1 MELDIFNPSGQLRRA
16 IIFWLSTLIAI
27 LLLIFITIKLSFFQI
42 EYYNVIEGCLGFFS
56 LAVSYFAYNQNISNT
71 LKTTYVY
78 SLIIVTSLATKVYPI
93 EFGIFLWTCL
103 FPVVFYLILGRRCGA
118 LAIGTAFAI
127 QVGILSYEIAND
139 DLTNNAQLVINFSLV
154 FITIWATSHMLEVKR
169 RLSETSLGQL
179 ASRDALTGVYNRHA
193 LVHNYD
199 YYKRESSKL
208 PLSLLI
214 LDLDYFKAVNDKF
227 GHDVGDRVLVETATL
242 IDGLSGEHLVYRLG
256 GEEFCIALYDTDPNQ
271 ARDKAE
277 QLRQA
282 IECYKFNSDGRPI
295 SLTASIGVYHCH
307 QFSDLESV
315 LKAADKELYRAKK
328 NGRNQVMVRH
338 DGEQSQLH
346 FIS

>member
-16 IIFWLSTLIAI
+16 IVFWLSTLIAVF
-27 LLLIFITIKLSFFQI
+27 LLTITAIKLSFFQI
-42 EYYNVIEGCLGFFS
+42 EYYNIIEGCLGFFS
-56 LAVSYFAYNQNISNT
+56 LAVSYLAYNENISNT
-71 LKTTYVY
+71 LKTAYVY
-78 SLIIVTSLATKVYPI
+78 SLIIVTSLATKVYPM

-118 LAIGTAFAI
+118 LAIGTAFVV
-127 QVGILSYEIAND
+127 QVGILSYEVTND

-154 FITIWATSHMLEVKR
+154 FAAIWATSHVLEVKR

-199 YYKRESSKL
+199 HYKRAGSKL

-242 IDGLSGEHLVYRLG
+242 IDGLSGEHLVYRIG
-256 GEEFCIALYDTDPNQ
+256 GEEFCIALHDTGSNE

-282 IECYKFNSDGRPI
+282 IESYRFNNEENPI
-295 SLTASIGVYHCH
+295 ALTASIGVYYCNH
-307 QFSDLESV
+307 FSNLESV
-315 LKAADKELYRAKK
+315 LKAADKELYKAKK
-328 NGRNQVMVRH
+328 NGRNQVMVYC
-338 DGEQSQLH
+338 DDEQAQLH
-346 FIS
+346 FI